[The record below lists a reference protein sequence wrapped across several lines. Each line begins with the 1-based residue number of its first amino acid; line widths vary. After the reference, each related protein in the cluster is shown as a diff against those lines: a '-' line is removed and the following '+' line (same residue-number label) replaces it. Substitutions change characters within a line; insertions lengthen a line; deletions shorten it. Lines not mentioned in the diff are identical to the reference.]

1 MVVQKAQAPAD
12 PPDMSD
18 DDLPPLL
25 RSLLAAVARS
35 PDDGPLRLHLAQL
48 LLQAG
53 LPAVAL
59 EHCAAAIRA
68 NPGDPGAT
76 DLLAQITTAL
86 TGTQASSPAKP
97 SPAPSSSE
105 RPLPANGEVPA
116 KEQFDWD
123 EAERQMSSQT
133 PANKASAPGPDGPG
147 LLERPEVRLA
157 DVGGMEAVKHEIQL
171 SFLLPM
177 LRPEL
182 RNTYQASVG
191 GGLLL
196 YGPPGCGKTFIAR
209 ALAGELGASFVAVS
223 LADVLDMWL
232 GQSEKNVRALFVQA
246 RSNRPAVIFLDEVDA
261 IGQKRTNLRNN
272 PAMRG
277 TVNQLLSEMDGVT
290 SFNDGIYI
298 VAATNQPWDVDPALR
313 RPGRFDRTLFVAPP
327 DQPAREAVLHY
338 HLQGRPLGEIDFVRL
353 ARDTDGYSGADLAHL
368 CMLATR
374 QALSDA
380 AATQRVQP
388 IGMRELE
395 AARRQVKPSTSE
407 WFATARHAATFA
419 NHDGTYDELIAHLRS
434 RKLW

>member
-1 MVVQKAQAPAD
+1 
-12 PPDMSD
+12 MSD